1 MTKRKILIG
10 TPIKAGVSAKFLS
23 GFIEILRHSHPE
35 LDLDHCFHSG
45 TAVNFARNEICH
57 YARKIK
63 ARELVF
69 IDEDMDFQL
78 GHWTRLLSHTEVD
91 IVAGLYPKK
100 LPGRPFWLTN
110 LQEGKEI
117 DPVTGLCEVEEIAT
131 GFMKIRVDTVLERMA
146 EEYPENEYYVRTHTA
161 GLPPEGE
168 RATSHEFF
176 PMGVMGPRSA
186 GARLERVKLALEK
199 SPFDQG
205 EINSDMDRDDW
216 IWLVEK
222 IWLAC
227 YDEQLPGNLF
237 GEDYSF
243 CRRARAIGFKVHA
256 DFGMPPIGHIGPATY
271 PITPDMVGLDPES
284 ALKEL

>member
-23 GFIEILRHSHPE
+23 GFIDILRHSHPE

-100 LPGRPFWLTN
+100 IPGRPFWLTN

-186 GARLERVKLALEK
+186 GARLERVKSLLGHYNNPETTYPHAATILGAISE
-199 SPFDQG
+199 
-205 EINSDMDRDDW
+205 
-216 IWLVEK
+216 
-222 IWLAC
+222 AC

-284 ALKEL
+284 AMKEL